1 MRLTLTLPD
10 ELGEAV
16 KRRAKI
22 ERRPVSNMA
31 AVLLYVG
38 LADAQIVPEPV
49 PAGKEF
55 RGPDPR
61 KK

>member
-10 ELGEAV
+10 ELGEAL
-16 KRRAKI
+16 KDRAKV

-31 AVLLYVG
+31 ALLLYVG
-38 LADAQIVPEPV
+38 LAEARVVVEPPMGEKV
-49 PAGKEF
+49 F